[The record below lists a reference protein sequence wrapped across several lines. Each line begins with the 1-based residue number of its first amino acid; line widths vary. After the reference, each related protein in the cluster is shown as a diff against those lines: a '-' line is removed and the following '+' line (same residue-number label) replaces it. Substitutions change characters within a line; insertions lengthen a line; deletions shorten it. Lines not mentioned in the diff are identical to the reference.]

1 MKRVIIVCEGETE
14 QEFCNT
20 MLTPWF
26 AKKEIFIQSPLIKK
40 TMGGIVKW
48 VELKHQ
54 IILHLKN
61 DTNAIV
67 TTLIDYIKNTS
78 FLNGIMLK
86 MSRIKTNEWKFLK
99 MV

>member
-40 TMGGIVKW
+40 NYGRYSKMG
-48 VELKHQ
+48 
-54 IILHLKN
+54 
-61 DTNAIV
+61 
-67 TTLIDYIKNTS
+67 
-78 FLNGIMLK
+78 
-86 MSRIKTNEWKFLK
+86 RIKASNYLASEK
-99 MV
+99 